1 MNASRT
7 RHRFGISGFFGLA
20 LAAHPLA
27 GCQLAEPVRAADK
40 PQANAV
46 VVRLVKVERA
56 PLSRP
61 IRAAGTLQLK
71 SESALSFKLPG
82 IVSKVL
88 FDGGARVRK
97 GQLLAAIDPTEATA
111 AERQSREALAKA
123 ERDLARVN
131 ELASHGAI
139 GQVEQQNAQT
149 AVAVARATLDSATFN
164 LRHANLFAPDD
175 GVIERRAIEV
185 GEMVAP
191 GRVVFQL
198 RGHGRGMVVRAHIP
212 DRDLLSLRHGDGAR
226 VVLDARPD
234 LPLPARVFSIASSA
248 TPGTG
253 TFEIELL
260 LAEAPLDLP
269 SGLTAK
275 VEIAR
280 TESAL
285 ASVPIGA
292 LVDGAGDTAAVY
304 VIEGDRAKRVPVRVS
319 FLTDDRVALSSG
331 LDQVES
337 VVEAGAAQL
346 ADGAKV
352 FIVQ

>member
-1 MNASRT
+1 MIASRP
-7 RHRFGISGFFGLA
+7 RHGFGISSVLGMT
-20 LAAHPLA
+20 LAALPLA

-40 PQANAV
+40 PPVNAV
-46 VVRLVKVERA
+46 AVRLVKVDRA
-56 PLSRP
+56 PLARP

-88 FDGGARVRK
+88 VDGGSRVRK
-97 GQLLAAIDPTEATA
+97 GQLLAAIDPIEANV

-131 ELASHGAI
+131 ELAGRGAI

-149 AVAVARATLDSATFN
+149 AVAVARAALDSAEFN
-164 LRHANLFAPDD
+164 LRHANLYSPDD
-175 GVIERRAIEV
+175 GVIDRRSIEV

-198 RGHGRGMVVRAHIP
+198 RGHGRGMVVRAQIP
-212 DRDLLSLRHGDGAR
+212 DRDVLALRLGDVAR
-226 VVLDARPD
+226 IALDARPE
-234 LPLPARVFSIASSA
+234 LPLSARVFSIASSA

-292 LVDGAGDTAAVY
+292 LVDGAGDAAAVY
-304 VIEGDRAKRVPVRVS
+304 VIEGDHAKRVPVRVS
-319 FLTDDRVALSSG
+319 FLTDDRVALSGG
-331 LDQVES
+331 LDQVEN

-346 ADGAKV
+346 ADGAQV
-352 FIVQ
+352 LIVQ